1 MPYPNDADMI
11 TIEIEGIAENYD
23 DFDYLLADRSGE
35 VQRVSGNTDF
45 NDVDGGGRTPRVEP
59 GRYTVW
65 RVHKVA
71 AIVDDEQRSNGPS
84 HALPPGVT
92 RLELISIQHYF
103 ENGDMSEVDPEDGWV
118 DKKVKCR
125 DCAKQ
130 VDKDAVSY
138 TPHMKLPLCKECRV
152 VHGDGVEYDHQVWLE
167 IHGPDKQPNW

>member
-1 MPYPNDADMI
+1 MDMI
-11 TIEIEGIAENYD
+11 TIEIKGIAENYD
-23 DFDYLLADRSGE
+23 DYDYLLVDRSGE
-35 VQRVSGNTDF
+35 IQRVSRDTDF
-45 NDVDGGGRTPRVEP
+45 VAPYVKLVEP
-59 GRYTVW
+59 GKYTVW
-65 RVHKVA
+65 RVH
-71 AIVDDEQRSNGPS
+71 RRWCFP
-84 HALPPGVT
+84 HA

-138 TPHMKLPLCKECRV
+138 TPHMKLPLCKEGRG

>member
-1 MPYPNDADMI
+1 MDMI

-23 DFDYLLADRSGE
+23 HYDYLLADRSGE
-35 VQRVSGNTDF
+35 IQRVSRDTDF
-45 NDVDGGGRTPRVEP
+45 VAPYVKLVEP
-59 GRYTVW
+59 GKYTVW
-65 RVHKVA
+65 RVHRG
-71 AIVDDEQRSNGPS
+71 DESPS
-84 HALPPGVT
+84 ARVENIDLV

>member
-1 MPYPNDADMI
+1 MDMI
-11 TIEIEGIAENYD
+11 TIEIKGIAENYD
-23 DFDYLLADRSGE
+23 DYDYLLVDRSGE
-35 VQRVSGNTDF
+35 IQRVSRDTDF
-45 NDVDGGGRTPRVEP
+45 VAPYVKLVEP
-59 GRYTVW
+59 GKYTVW
-65 RVHKVA
+65 RVHKAPVQ
-71 AIVDDEQRSNGPS
+71 IGSQLTRRIGFCT
-84 HALPPGVT
+84 T

-138 TPHMKLPLCKECRV
+138 TPHMKLPLCKECCV

>member
-1 MPYPNDADMI
+1 MI

-23 DFDYLLADRSGE
+23 DYDYLLADRTGE
-35 VQRVSGNTDF
+35 IQGVSGNTNF
-45 NDVDGGGRTPRVEP
+45 NDNRVKQVEP
-59 GRYTVW
+59 GKYTVW

-71 AIVDDEQRSNGPS
+71 SVVDDEQRSKGPS
-84 HALPPGVT
+84 HTLPPGVT

-152 VHGDGVEYDHQVWLE
+152 VPGDGGAYAHQVWVE